1 MKKVLSKK
9 HSNQSGQVM
18 TEFLFATIVS
28 FGLFMLFFALTM
40 TFAAVEVTQYA
51 AYSTARAQVGG
62 NKTPEDQKQAAISKY
77 KSFLKNPAYGVFFQS
92 GWFVLGKTP
101 DIRQGGESGQTFTEL
116 YTATPDGNNFK
127 VFMGASI
134 PFESKLMAYKVMF
147 IDSGKQNDSGFKTN
161 VNGILAREPAQSEC
175 QSFWKD
181 RAAALKQLPS
191 GGAMKTGSYYP
202 MEDNGC

>member
-1 MKKVLSKK
+1 MKNIAKK
-9 HSNQSGQVM
+9 INLNQSGQVM

-62 NKTPEDQKQAAISKY
+62 NKTPEDQKQAALNKY
-77 KSFLKNPAYGVFFQS
+77 KSLLKNPSYGVFFQS

-101 DIRQGGESGQTFTEL
+101 DIRQGGSGQTFTEL
-116 YTATPDGNNFK
+116 YSPGGFNNT
-127 VFMGASI
+127 VYMGASI

-175 QSFWKD
+175 QSFWRD
-181 RAAALKQLPS
+181 RSAALKQLPS
-191 GGAMKTGSYYP
+191 GGSMNTESYYP